1 MKFMNTPK
9 QEMGQTLGGRAEAA
23 MARTGS
29 EPEVAWKSFPGEHS
43 CAGPTG
49 MVGREQAEEEEGELA
64 IFAGVPEQAEP
75 VVWQN
80 PSSDRGAGA
89 EQCGYER
96 QDIVSGGTGGEVRK
110 VGWAQVEEP
119 LTAQP
124 RASVWNRHDS
134 WQRSFQL
141 SLGFRTLEE

>member
-1 MKFMNTPK
+1 
-9 QEMGQTLGGRAEAA
+9 
-23 MARTGS
+23 MARTRS

-49 MVGREQAEEEEGELA
+49 MVGLEQAEEEEGELA
-64 IFAGVPEQAEP
+64 ISAGVPEQAEP

-80 PSSDRGAGA
+80 PRSDGGAGA
-89 EQCGYER
+89 EQCGCER
-96 QDIVSGGTGGEVRK
+96 QDIVSGGTAGEVGK
-110 VGWAQVEEP
+110 AGWAQAQEP

-124 RASVWNRHDS
+124 RASVWDRHGS

-141 SLGFRTLEE
+141 CLG